1 MPRSCRLAST
11 AALLVAATL
20 SLSACAPASEPPE
33 RPSREEVFREPAAAP
48 QLVPGGTADENFVFF
63 SDTLRQFVLSGSPL
77 QGRPVVDALV
87 AAGFERAAMQVS
99 FDESK
104 TGLAADSVFV
114 SVRIEEDCLIGQLLT
129 VEQSF
134 TAAVE
139 PTVGPEGDLCLIGNT
154 RAIDW
159 D

>member
-1 MPRSCRLAST
+1 MPRSRRLAST

-20 SLSACAPASEPPE
+20 SLSACAQASPPPE

-48 QLVPGGTADENFVFF
+48 QFVPGGTADENFAFF

-87 AAGFERAAMQVS
+87 TAGFEKTAMQVS

-104 TGLAADSVFV
+104 TGLTADSVFV
-114 SVRIEEDCLIGQLLT
+114 SVRIGEDCLIGQLIT
-129 VEQSF
+129 AEQSF

-139 PTVGPEGDLCLIGNT
+139 PAVGPEGNLCLIGKT

-159 D
+159 E